1 MITGPSETATLPPAP
16 PQASSH
22 GLLAGAGMA
31 AVIAGATVAASLPA
45 LCPFRICTGHAC
57 PGCGLSRSVVS
68 LVRGDL
74 AESWRYHPL
83 LIPFIVQI
91 AVVALMRRAG
101 ASMVWYNTLLIVNL
115 FVILGVWVVRWRL
128 GQLDLVVGR

>member
-1 MITGPSETATLPPAP
+1 MITGPSDTATLPPAP
-16 PQASSH
+16 PEVSSN
-22 GLLAGAGMA
+22 GFLAGAAITA
-31 AVIAGATVAASLPA
+31 AIAGATVAASLPA

-68 LVRGDL
+68 LFKGDV
-74 AESWRYHPL
+74 AMSWRYHPL

-91 AVVALMRRAG
+91 AVVSLMRRAG

-115 FVILGVWVVRWRL
+115 VVILGVWAVRWRL